1 MTLNIFSAFPNFLT
15 KNFFIVL
22 LLPTVVLS
30 PLVSTWVKSDEKRD
44 CAAGSAG
51 DDSAAVRKTGPL
63 ARGGWFLQ
71 L

>member
-1 MTLNIFSAFPNFLT
+1 MTLNTFSAFPNFPT
-15 KNFFIVL
+15 KIFFIVL

-30 PLVSTWVKSDEKRD
+30 PLVSTSVKCNEKRD
-44 CAAGSAG
+44 CAAGSPW

-63 ARGGWFLQ
+63 GRGGWFLQ